1 MINFIRDMIIGWII
15 YTESGKK
22 TANSIVNYAYKQ
34 IKSSISSNHLS
45 TTNKKGKINE
55 FNDNRTKD
63 RQNTQ

>member
-34 IKSSISSNHLS
+34 IKSSISPNNLS
-45 TTNKKGKINE
+45 
-55 FNDNRTKD
+55 
-63 RQNTQ
+63 